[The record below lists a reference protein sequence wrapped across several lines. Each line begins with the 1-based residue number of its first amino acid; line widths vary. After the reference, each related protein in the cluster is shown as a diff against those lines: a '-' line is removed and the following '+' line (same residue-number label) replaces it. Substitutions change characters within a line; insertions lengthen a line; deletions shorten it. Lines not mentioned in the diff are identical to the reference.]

1 LPLCNSFVPGAQFVK
16 KQAASSTLKKV
27 VVELAD
33 SSAVPGYVNPSKLGK
48 DDVFDLL
55 TQDGEH
61 REVSLEKVRCV
72 YFVREFTSNYAL
84 ERKAFLSRPKLD
96 GLWVRLKFRDSQT
109 LEGVVPNDLLAL
121 LDSGVH
127 ITPPD
132 MQGDTQRMF
141 IPRAALTEMKVL
153 GVVGVARRP
162 RVAAA
167 AAATSA
173 QPGLFSDE

>member
-1 LPLCNSFVPGAQFVK
+1 M
-16 KQAASSTLKKV
+16 
-27 VVELAD
+27 LAD
-33 SSAVPGYVNPSKLGK
+33 GSALPGYVNPSKLGK
-48 DDVFDLL
+48 TEEFDLL
-55 TQDGEH
+55 TQGGEH
-61 REVSLEKVRCV
+61 REMSLEDVRCV
-72 YFVREFTSNYAL
+72 YFVREFTPNYAP

-96 GLWVRLKFRDSQT
+96 GLWVRLKFRDSET

-141 IPRAALTEMKVL
+141 IPRAAITEMKVL

-167 AAATSA
+167 AAAVSS
-173 QPGLFSDE
+173 QPGLFGEEQ